1 MPLLSLEGWTGNTG
15 LNAGAKINMKAGISI
30 WSFPG
35 GLSGVKEFGPAAKQ
49 AKAAGFDGL
58 EVAISPEGALTPESD
73 ERQIAAVGASIR
85 NEGLEV
91 AGVATGMGWE
101 FSLSHPDKQIREK
114 GKDIVRREIAV
125 AKALGVD
132 AVLVVPGSVDVF
144 FMPQAPVVDYRDAWM
159 RACEAISAV
168 VPEAQSAG
176 VRIGIEN
183 VWNRFLLSPMEM
195 VQFIDGFGTR
205 SVGAYFDVGNVA
217 LLGYPEQWIR
227 ALGQRICR
235 VHVKDFRRSVG
246 TAGGFVDL
254 LSGEINWPA
263 VTAALREVG
272 YDGFVTAEMIPPY
285 THYPEVLIENTGRA
299 LRAILRG

>member
-1 MPLLSLEGWTGNTG
+1 
-15 LNAGAKINMKAGISI
+15 MKAGISI
-30 WSFPG
+30 WAFPG
-35 GLSGVKEFGPAAKQ
+35 GLAGVKEFGPAARQ

-58 EVAISPEGALTPESD
+58 EVAISGEGALTPQSD

-91 AGVATGMGWE
+91 AGVATGMLWE
-101 FSLSHPDKQIREK
+101 SSLSHPDAKVREK

-125 AKALGVD
+125 AKVLGVD

-144 FMPQAPVVDYRDAWM
+144 FLPTAPVVDYRDAWM
-159 RACEAISAV
+159 RACEAIAAV
-168 VPEAQSAG
+168 VPDAQAAG

-195 VQFIDGFGTR
+195 VQFIDGFGTQ
-205 SVGAYFDVGNVA
+205 SVGAYFDVGNVM
-217 LLGYPEQWIR
+217 LMGYPEQWIR
-227 ALGQRICR
+227 ALNKRICR

-246 TAGGFVDL
+246 TVGGFVDL
-254 LSGEINWPA
+254 LSGEINWPV
-263 VTAALREVG
+263 VTATLREIG
-272 YDGFVTAEMIPPY
+272 YNGFVTAEMIPPY
-285 THYPEVLIENTGRA
+285 THYPEVLIENTARA